1 MTESTSLVND
11 QIQNNPLGLWSNLL
25 SLLMINNSPC
35 LLSKQHFSY
44 LRLWPKLSL
53 FMIKSTSLVNDQFQ
67 NNPLC
72 LWSNQL
78 SLFMIKTILYVYD
91 QNNSLFMIKTILYV
105 DDQNNSL
112 FMIKTM
118 LCLWS
123 KQLSVHGPFSVYG
136 QNNSLCLWSNNLIIS
151 DQIQNNSCLTF

>member
-25 SLLMINNSPC
+25 SLFMINNSPC

-53 FMIKSTSLVNDQFQ
+53 FMIKSTSLVNDQIQ

-72 LWSNQL
+72 LWSKQFFM
-78 SLFMIKTILYVYD
+78 FMIKTILCLWLNQFFMLMIKTILCLWLKQCSVYD
-91 QNNSLFMIKTILYV
+91 QNNSLSMVLSQFMAKT
-105 DDQNNSL
+105 
-112 FMIKTM
+112 T
-118 LCLWS
+118 
-123 KQLSVHGPFSVYG
+123 LSVY
-136 QNNSLCLWSNNLIIS
+136 
-151 DQIQNNSCLTF
+151 DQIIL

>member
-1 MTESTSLVND
+1 MIESTSLVND

-25 SLLMINNSPC
+25 SLFMINNSPC

-53 FMIKSTSLVNDQFQ
+53 FMIKSTSLVNDQIQ

-72 LWSNQL
+72 SWSNQL
-78 SLFMIKTILYVYD
+78 
-91 QNNSLFMIKTILYV
+91 SLFMIKTILYV

-123 KQLSVHGPFSVYG
+123 KQLSVQGPFSVYG

>member
-1 MTESTSLVND
+1 MIESTSLVND

-25 SLLMINNSPC
+25 SLFMINNYPC

-53 FMIKSTSLVNDQFQ
+53 FMIKSTSLVNDQIQ

-72 LWSNQL
+72 SWSNQL
-78 SLFMIKTILYVYD
+78 SLFMIKTILYVY
-91 QNNSLFMIKTILYV
+91 
-105 DDQNNSL
+105 DQNNSL